1 MNATTAAAPMIRAS
15 SISRSPGRGSLAK
28 GQNRTSCELCADGRP
43 VQAKSAFILYFEPFE
58 YLRFGDRPFRQM
70 RIERAGADIL
80 SFGQFCSRKFLAS
93 SSLANVSVALACVRF
108 PRGSSND
115 TYHVPWDLLAIIPSR
130 GLRRAAHRRGR
141 NLNRRLTKSFRLPP
155 ASPN

>member
-1 MNATTAAAPMIRAS
+1 
-15 SISRSPGRGSLAK
+15 
-28 GQNRTSCELCADGRP
+28 
-43 VQAKSAFILYFEPFE
+43 
-58 YLRFGDRPFRQM
+58 M

-93 SSLANVSVALACVRF
+93 SSLRNVSVALACVRF

-155 ASPN
+155 ASPNRFLLREAGSSWPGFVTKRTSFVQISCSKISFSRRGDAADNPRALPRPRNMD